1 MSTVGR
7 DLSSPELWEAS
18 LRRSLERRYRRRSR
32 LIPGRRSAGSIH
44 AQPQKVRDL
53 ADRELWELS
62 LGRSRARRR
71 ARELQ
76 FVPAGKRA
84 KRLSLGTI
92 AALAVGPT
100 SSLGEATAATRKQTP
115 PKADPPTTTEHFVT
129 LQLGSSGAQVRK
141 LQQELGIKV
150 DGQFGPETE
159 SAVVRFQLEH
169 NLEPDGIVGPKTGK
183 ALLQARTSGR
193 KRLSLAQDVMLA
205 QAALGVHVDG
215 DFGPET
221 EQAVRA
227 FQAQSHIKV
236 DGVIGPETW
245 RALHAHGEGIL
256 VPPPSA
262 LPKPEPKPQ
271 PPARTASPAPTP
283 VAHTA
288 AVTTGGNP
296 VRMLQE
302 ALHVAVDG
310 EFGPETEAAVKR
322 FQEAHGLTPDGIV
335 GPETWAAL
343 GINGQPNLY
352 PSVPNEQPVSDPQP
366 GGGEEQAAPSG
377 GAPQAAPEGSAPAS
391 NSTPTGGSGN
401 VPEVVQRVIDAANEI
416 ATKPYIYGGGHG
428 SWISPGYDCSGSVS
442 YALHGGGLLEHPE
455 DSTELESYGEPGPGK
470 YITIYANAEHAYM
483 VIDGR
488 RFDTVALAED
498 GSRWSNSPGDDAG
511 SFVVRH
517 PPGL

>member
-1 MSTVGR
+1 MSTHAR
-7 DLSSPELWEAS
+7 DLASPELWEAS
-18 LRRSLERRYRRRSR
+18 LRRSLERRNRRRLSLAGKR
-32 LIPGRRSAGSIH
+32 ATPLQSAGPLPLK
-44 AQPQKVRDL
+44 AAERDL

-71 ARELQ
+71 ARKLQ

-100 SSLGEATAATRKQTP
+100 PSVGAAGASGRSRKP
-115 PKADPPTTTEHFVT
+115 APADPPTTSEHVIT
-129 LQLGSSGAQVRK
+129 IQNGSTGAQVRR
-141 LQQELGIKV
+141 LQKELGIKV

-159 SAVVRFQLEH
+159 SAVIRFQLEH
-169 NLEPDGIVGPKTGK
+169 GLEPDGIVGPKTAK
-183 ALLQARTSGR
+183 ALANARTASR
-193 KRLSLAQDVMLA
+193 KRLSLAQDVMVA

-215 DFGPET
+215 EFGPET
-221 EQAVRA
+221 ERAVRA
-227 FQAQSHIKV
+227 FQASAHIKV

-245 RALHAHGEGIL
+245 RALHASGEGIL

-262 LPKPEPKPQ
+262 LPKPEPPPRPTPQ
-271 PPARTASPAPTP
+271 PPAQANGSGPGQQPTAQPASFQP
-283 VAHTA
+283 
-288 AVTTGGNP
+288 GGNP
-296 VRMLQE
+296 VRVLQE
-302 ALHVAVDG
+302 ALHVSVDG
-310 EFGPETEAAVKR
+310 QFGPETEAAVRR
-322 FQEAHGLTPDGIV
+322 FQEEHGLTVDGVV

-343 GINGQPNLY
+343 GISGQPTLY
-352 PSVPNEQPVSDPQP
+352 PSAGLGGGNPVPEPAAAP
-366 GGGEEQAAPSG
+366 GGEATPAPATSTPTPSG
-377 GAPQAAPEGSAPAS
+377 GG
-391 NSTPTGGSGN
+391 

-428 SWISPGYDCSGSVS
+428 SWDSPGYDCSGSVS

-498 GSRWSNSPGDDAG
+498 GSRWSNSPGEDAG